1 MKTGR
6 KRNAQKKRWVKLPT
20 LVSMISIT
28 MVLLLLGS
36 VVLFALTA
44 NELSKSVRESLTVTV
59 VLQDDIAVT
68 EAKAFNDSISALPF
82 VKHSQY
88 ISSEQAL
95 EEQSKSMG
103 LDPSEFLGSN
113 PFSISLELAMKHQYN
128 CSDSLNWIVPGLK
141 SCEAVHDVIYQHELV
156 DTLNRNLNRISAI
169 FLVIA
174 MLLILVSM
182 SLINNM
188 VRISIHNHRFDI
200 YTMKLVGADW
210 SFIRKP
216 FMARAALMGFFSAV
230 LADVMLLGGV
240 EWIISKDPSAI
251 SFLPMQNVAVMAV
264 CVFLFGLVLTLLCTY
279 VSVTRILGMRES
291 DLY

>member
-103 LDPSEFLGSN
+103 LDPSEFIGSN

-174 MLLILVSM
+174 LLLILVSM

-188 VRISIHNHRFDI
+188 VRISIHNHRFDL

>member
-174 MLLILVSM
+174 LLLILVSM

-240 EWIISKDPSAI
+240 EWSISKDPSAI

>member
-174 MLLILVSM
+174 LLLILVSM

-264 CVFLFGLVLTLLCTY
+264 CVFLFGLVLTLCTY

>member
-59 VLQDDIAVT
+59 VLQDDVAVT

-103 LDPSEFLGSN
+103 LDPSDFLGSN

-174 MLLILVSM
+174 LLLILVSM

-251 SFLPMQNVAVMAV
+251 TFLPMQNVAVMAV

>member
-68 EAKAFNDSISALPF
+68 EAKAFNHSISALPF

-174 MLLILVSM
+174 LLLILVSM

-188 VRISIHNHRFDI
+188 VRISIHNHWFDI

-216 FMARAALMGFFSAV
+216 FMARAALMGFFSAL

>member
-68 EAKAFNDSISALPF
+68 EAKAFNDSISTLPF

-174 MLLILVSM
+174 LLLILVSM

-216 FMARAALMGFFSAV
+216 FMARAALMGFFSAL

>member
-174 MLLILVSM
+174 LLLILVSM

-279 VSVTRILGMRES
+279 VSGTRILGMRES

>member
-6 KRNAQKKRWVKLPT
+6 NRNAQKKRWVKLPT

-141 SCEAVHDVIYQHELV
+141 SCEAVHDVIYQHDLV
-156 DTLNRNLNRISAI
+156 DTLNRNLNRSSAI
-169 FLVIA
+169 FLVRA
-174 MLLILVSM
+174 LLLILVSM

-216 FMARAALMGFFSAV
+216 FMARAALMGFFSAL

-291 DLY
+291 DLN

>member
-128 CSDSLNWIVPGLK
+128 CSDSLNWVVPGLK

-174 MLLILVSM
+174 LLLILVSM

>member
-95 EEQSKSMG
+95 GEQSKSMG
-103 LDPSEFLGSN
+103 LDPSEFIGSN

-174 MLLILVSM
+174 LLLILVSM

-210 SFIRKP
+210 IFIRKP

>member
-141 SCEAVHDVIYQHELV
+141 TCEAVHDVIYQHELV
-156 DTLNRNLNRISAI
+156 DTLNRNQNRISAI

-174 MLLILVSM
+174 LLLILVSM

-251 SFLPMQNVAVMAV
+251 TFLPMQNVAVMAV

>member
-88 ISSEQAL
+88 ISCEQAL

-174 MLLILVSM
+174 LLLILVSM

-216 FMARAALMGFFSAV
+216 FMARAALMGFFSAL

>member
-156 DTLNRNLNRISAI
+156 DTLNRNLNRISTI

-174 MLLILVSM
+174 LLLILVSM

>member
-1 MKTGR
+1 M
-6 KRNAQKKRWVKLPT
+6 KLPT

-59 VLQDDIAVT
+59 VLQDDIPVT
-68 EAKAFNDSISALPF
+68 EAKAFNDSISALPY

-95 EEQSKSMG
+95 EEQTKSMG

-128 CSDSLNWIVPGLK
+128 CSDSLNWIVPELK
-141 SCEAVHDVIYQHELV
+141 GCEAVYDVIYQHELI
-156 DTLNRNLNRISAI
+156 DTLNQNLNRISAI

-174 MLLILVSM
+174 LLLILVSM

-188 VRISIHNHRFDI
+188 VHISIHNHRFDI
-200 YTMKLVGADW
+200 YTMKLVGACW
-210 SFIRKP
+210 GFVRRP
-216 FMARAALMGFFSAV
+216 FMLRAALMGFVSAL
-230 LADVMLLGGV
+230 LADILLLSGV
-240 EWIISKDPSAI
+240 KWVLSHDPSAI
-251 SFLPMQNVAVMAV
+251 TFLPMQNVVVMAV
-264 CVFLFGLVLTLLCTY
+264 CVFLFGLFLTLVCTY

>member
-156 DTLNRNLNRISAI
+156 DTLNRNLNRISVI

-174 MLLILVSM
+174 LLLILVSM

-188 VRISIHNHRFDI
+188 VRISVHNHRFDI

>member
-156 DTLNRNLNRISAI
+156 DTLNRNLSRISAI

-174 MLLILVSM
+174 LLLILVSM

>member
-174 MLLILVSM
+174 LLLILVSM

-216 FMARAALMGFFSAV
+216 FLARAALMGFFSAV

-251 SFLPMQNVAVMAV
+251 TFLPMQNVAVMAV

>member
-174 MLLILVSM
+174 LLLILVSM

-251 SFLPMQNVAVMAV
+251 TFLPMQNVAVMAV
-264 CVFLFGLVLTLLCTY
+264 CVFLFGPVLTLLCTY

>member
-174 MLLILVSM
+174 LLLILVSM

>member
-174 MLLILVSM
+174 LLLILVSM

-240 EWIISKDPSAI
+240 EWIISKNPSAI